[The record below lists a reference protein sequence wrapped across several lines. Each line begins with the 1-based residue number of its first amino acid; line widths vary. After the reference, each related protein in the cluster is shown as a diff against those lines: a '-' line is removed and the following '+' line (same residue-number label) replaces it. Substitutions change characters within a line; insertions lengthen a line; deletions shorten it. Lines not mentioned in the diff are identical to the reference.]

1 VLGRLRPAT
10 TYPDDGGWSLVL
22 LLRGI
27 QPVWLSDAGLFSR
40 VCSLPQWGSSCLLA
54 SVPVFGRPPSLL
66 TGSRRFSVPRFS
78 IGTMQSL
85 RLPTHPL
92 WLESISPR
100 SPEVSTLFS
109 WLPPVADRLSGGVD
123 VLDRGRPF
131 PGWVLWCGTGI
142 PCFMV
147 SLLMVCPA
155 LRPRPC
161 PRTSLCGPRILP
173 PLSQRRRPTGISFIS
188 WLYNTAFHLAVYA
201 SCRLLGRRRKTR
213 LRCDATRFP
222 AGDDPAWVTLR
233 HFTPAFSPQ
242 VLAL

>member
-1 VLGRLRPAT
+1 MIAHCLS
-10 TYPDDGGWSLVL
+10 GGAL
-22 LLRGI
+22 
-27 QPVWLSDAGLFSR
+27 
-40 VCSLPQWGSSCLLA
+40 CLLA
-54 SVPVFGRPPSLL
+54 SVPVCGRPPSLL
-66 TGSRRFSVPRFS
+66 PGSCRFSVPRFS

-109 WLPPVADRLSGGVD
+109 WLPPVADRLDGGVD

-131 PGWVLWCGTGI
+131 PVLVLWCGTGI

-161 PRTSLCGPRILP
+161 PRTSLCGPRILS
-173 PLSQRRRPTGISFIS
+173 PLSQRRRPSGISKFRGSITRLSIS
-188 WLYNTAFHLAVYA
+188 LSTLHAAFSDDDARLAYSA
-201 SCRLLGRRRKTR
+201 ALPAFRRDLDPFGRRCGVSRPVAVPR
-213 LRCDATRFP
+213 LSPFDQCFCLCHSVLSFWFLFSGLSPPPCLAR
-222 AGDDPAWVTLR
+222 R
-233 HFTPAFSPQ
+233 HVIFSG
-242 VLAL
+242 